1 MGEVKR
7 IDTKFFSETISALRA
22 GIDKYRAAREMVFN
36 ANDSLT
42 NSWEGNGK
50 ECFEREF
57 LILKT
62 KLTDQEDNLREM
74 ALQLEKIALT
84 YEDIDNSVAEQINKE

>member
-1 MGEVKR
+1 
-7 IDTKFFSETISALRA
+7 
-22 GIDKYRAAREMVFN
+22 MVFN
-36 ANDSLT
+36 ANDRLT

>member
-1 MGEVKR
+1 MSEVKR
-7 IDTKFFSETISALRA
+7 IDTKFFSETISTLRA
-22 GIDKYRAAREMVFN
+22 SIDKYRAAREMVFN
-36 ANDSLT
+36 ANDSLI

-50 ECFEREF
+50 ESFEREF

>member
-1 MGEVKR
+1 MSEVKR
-7 IDTKFFSETISALRA
+7 IDTKFFSETISVLRA
-22 GIDKYRAAREMVFN
+22 SIDKYRAAREMVFN
-36 ANDSLT
+36 ANDRLT
-42 NSWEGNGK
+42 DSWEGNGK

-84 YEDIDNSVAEQINKE
+84 YEDIDNSAAEQINKE